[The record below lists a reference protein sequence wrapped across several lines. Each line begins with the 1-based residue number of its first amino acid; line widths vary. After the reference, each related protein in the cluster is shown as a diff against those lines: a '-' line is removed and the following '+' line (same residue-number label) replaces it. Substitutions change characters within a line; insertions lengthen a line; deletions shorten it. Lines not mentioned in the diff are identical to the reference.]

1 MLLIEVSVS
10 VLGTVMCGLN
20 YSPQHLHLCIET
32 EMLSRA
38 EQYNRM
44 LLEGDPCH
52 DCRHQSA
59 VQPQPE
65 FPANLMEIFLSENR
79 RIAPK
84 LLEVAEDTAAFRAHN
99 L

>member
-10 VLGTVMCGLN
+10 VLGTVICGLN
-20 YSPQHLHLCIET
+20 YSPQHLCIET

-38 EQYNRM
+38 EQYNRT

-59 VQPQPE
+59 VRPQPE

-84 LLEVAEDTAAFRAHN
+84 LLEVAEDTAALQAHN